1 MSFISSWGIE
11 SRYCCV
17 VSEAGEYLTL
27 VLVQKIADPSTG
39 EKTDQIQNY
48 KLKDGERLVE
58 AAPPTMR
65 PYAGAAGYIYPRW
78 DDDTDAWIEAATAEE
93 IADWE
98 AEHPAPE
105 EPEDPTPPG
114 GDLEQRVT
122 TLEATSATKADV
134 QAVWDEMAAAY
145 TEGVNSN

>member
-48 KLKDGERLVE
+48 KLKDGERLID
-58 AAPPTMR
+58 ADPPTMR
-65 PYAGAAGYIYPRW
+65 QHAGAAGYIDPRW
-78 DDDTDAWIEAATAEE
+78 DDYAEAWVETATVKE
-93 IADWE
+93 IAAWE
-98 AEHPAPE
+98 AEHPAPV
-105 EPEDPTPPG
+105 EPEPEPEPG
-114 GDLEQRVT
+114 GELEERVAA
-122 TLEATSATKADV
+122 LEAAQASAWSE
-134 QAVWDEMAAAY
+134 QAAAIR
-145 TEGVNSN
+145 EGVNSVE

>member
-39 EKTDQIQNY
+39 EKTDQIQNH

-78 DDDTDAWIEAATAEE
+78 DDDTGGWIECATEDE

-114 GDLEQRVT
+114 GELEERVAAIET
-122 TLEATSATKADV
+122 AIERGLTL
-134 QAVWDEMAAAY
+134 
-145 TEGVNSN
+145 